1 MDFLWSLPYG
11 FLILCLGLY
20 FEVRMR
26 RVMADLPCKVGL
38 GSFLWEQCTPGERR
52 SVFKSLLLTIP
63 VDHTALQAL
72 LLLAVLQLGGAGC
85 LVWYALFSLLWLRPV
100 GALSA
105 LWHYYR
111 GQKGGPF
118 RADLLLEGALRRR
131 GAPPRPRL
139 VWGLGLLQALVLC
152 CALPLLL
159 YPLTGMPLALPVSGW
174 PLWAALGTA
183 LLVLCLVLGNT
194 GRYAAALLFLLFL
207 LIGLLANLAN
217 LFPALGIILLDSI
230 QIDRVIFALTGAGLA
245 AAIRSG
251 ARFGAATA
259 VQLECSPTPSDP
271 SLSHPV
277 CHSFH
282 TQLRFLLQLV
292 LQLII
297 GLLFV
302 CARLVPHGN
311 NWVQAGLYLFLTC
324 FSLLQVIGILKA
336 LWNNRRSTTIIAALL
351 TGAAFFL
358 QIFVGWAA
366 FSRLFEG
373 TCWLFSLAMPALL
386 LLDDIWYFILLEHYR
401 DHYIWHVVPHS
412 PISLSGP
419 DL

>member
-11 FLILCLGLY
+11 FFILCLGLY
-20 FEVRMR
+20 FEVRVR
-26 RVMADLPCKVGL
+26 RVMAELPCKVGL
-38 GSFLWEQCTPGERR
+38 GSFLWEQCTPRERR

-85 LVWYALFSLLWLRPV
+85 LVWYALFSLLWMRPV

-105 LWHYYR
+105 LWHYYH

-118 RADLLLEGALRRR
+118 RADLLLEAALRRR
-131 GAPPRPRL
+131 GAPQRPRL
-139 VWGLGLLQALVLC
+139 VWTLGLLQALVLC
-152 CALPLLL
+152 SALPLLL
-159 YPLTGMPLALPVSGW
+159 YPLGGMPLALPVSGW
-174 PLWAALGTA
+174 PLWAALGA
-183 LLVLCLVLGNT
+183 AGLVLCLVLGRG

-207 LIGLLANLAN
+207 LISLLANLAN
-217 LFPALGIILLDSI
+217 LFPALGIILLDSV

-259 VQLECSPTPSDP
+259 VQLECSPTPSHP
-271 SLSHPV
+271 PLAHPV
-277 CHSFH
+277 CHAFH
-282 TQLRFLLQLV
+282 TQLRFLIQLV
-292 LQLII
+292 LQLTM

-302 CARLVPHGN
+302 CARLVPHDN
-311 NWVQAGLYLFLTC
+311 RWVQAGLYLFLTC
-324 FSLLQVIGILKA
+324 FSLLQVIGVLKA
-336 LWNNRRSTTIIAALL
+336 LWSNRKSTTITAALL
-351 TGAAFFL
+351 TGAALFL
-358 QIFVGWAA
+358 QIFVGCAA
-366 FSRLFEG
+366 FSRLSEG
-373 TCWLFSLAMPALL
+373 VFWLFSLVIPVLL

-401 DHYIWHVVPHS
+401 DHYIWHVVPHP
-412 PISLSGP
+412 PISLTGP